1 MRKDFSLSKRE
12 ITHLIFLT
20 GIKPTGYTVIVSGYA
35 GCDNFNVGDARLGHA
50 MVAAFRQVAIR
61 QPALFPLSARP
72 IKTPSRSR
80 ARSADVC

>member
-1 MRKDFSLSKRE
+1 MRKNFSLSKRE

-35 GCDNFNVGDARLGHA
+35 GCENFSVRDARLGHA

-61 QPALFPLSARP
+61 QPELFPHSVRP
-72 IKTPSRSR
+72 VKTPRRSR
-80 ARSADVC
+80 ARSADV